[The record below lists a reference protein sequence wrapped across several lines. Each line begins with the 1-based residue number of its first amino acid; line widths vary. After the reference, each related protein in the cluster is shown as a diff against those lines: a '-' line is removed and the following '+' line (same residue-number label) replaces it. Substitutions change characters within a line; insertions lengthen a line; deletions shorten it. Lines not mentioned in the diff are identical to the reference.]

1 MTYDLIIRGGTVVDG
16 TNRPPFPA
24 DLFIKDGRIAA
35 IGKDDG
41 AEAARV
47 IDAAGKIVSPGF
59 VDIHT
64 HSDICPLVPYL
75 PESKIYQGVTSELG
89 GNCGISILP
98 CSDER
103 RAEIEKY
110 CASELEI
117 PMLDTRIVT
126 YTTRAY
132 DEYIKARPTSSNYGM
147 LVGHGTLRGCIMGFE
162 DRDPSAEE
170 LEAMRERLDREMSEG
185 AFGLSLGLAYPPSC
199 FAKTEE
205 LVSLAQI
212 VAKHDGILAVHMRD
226 ETSGVLDSVREMIHI
241 AERTGVHVQISHL
254 KIMQKT
260 NWHLAD
266 EELALID
273 GANARGLRITCDQY
287 PYTASALALS
297 AFLPHWAHDGG
308 MEAMMER
315 VHHPTAQM
323 LAEMDV
329 KLEGRGGP
337 KGIVI
342 CSTRGIREDWEG
354 MTIEAIAAS
363 LGLDHLQAVLE
374 ILKTCGTEVF
384 VITFAQDE
392 GIVRRIFCRD
402 DMATA
407 SDGHNLS
414 LDPEIT
420 KDKLHPR
427 NFGTFPHAIEWA
439 RDEKLLPL
447 ETVIYKI
454 TGLPA
459 KMMGLT
465 QHGTLEVGKVADVTI
480 FDHAKVADRSTY
492 SDPMQKP
499 EGIETVIVAGEVILE
514 AGKITDARP
523 GRALLFGRD

>member
-199 FAKTEE
+199 FSKTE
-205 LVSLAQI
+205 
-212 VAKHDGILAVHMRD
+212 
-226 ETSGVLDSVREMIHI
+226 
-241 AERTGVHVQISHL
+241 
-254 KIMQKT
+254 
-260 NWHLAD
+260 
-266 EELALID
+266 
-273 GANARGLRITCDQY
+273 
-287 PYTASALALS
+287 
-297 AFLPHWAHDGG
+297 
-308 MEAMMER
+308 
-315 VHHPTAQM
+315 
-323 LAEMDV
+323 
-329 KLEGRGGP
+329 
-337 KGIVI
+337 
-342 CSTRGIREDWEG
+342 
-354 MTIEAIAAS
+354 
-363 LGLDHLQAVLE
+363 
-374 ILKTCGTEVF
+374 
-384 VITFAQDE
+384 
-392 GIVRRIFCRD
+392 
-402 DMATA
+402 
-407 SDGHNLS
+407 
-414 LDPEIT
+414 
-420 KDKLHPR
+420 
-427 NFGTFPHAIEWA
+427 
-439 RDEKLLPL
+439 
-447 ETVIYKI
+447 
-454 TGLPA
+454 
-459 KMMGLT
+459 
-465 QHGTLEVGKVADVTI
+465 
-480 FDHAKVADRSTY
+480 
-492 SDPMQKP
+492 
-499 EGIETVIVAGEVILE
+499 
-514 AGKITDARP
+514 
-523 GRALLFGRD
+523 